1 MKKRFCFRRG
11 RGRGVACNNPK
22 PPEYSNNNDS
32 TIMKSPYFYKL
43 VINRFLV
50 GCVLVSIGIL
60 LAESSGGWDIT
71 NHLLNKPETFFSPP
85 HIILYSG
92 ITVAIIGATIM
103 FLHWRSYS
111 TYVVSSRKGERDLE
125 LDLSIKLVITG
136 VSMLILAGPLD
147 FFWHSAFGLDGLLSP
162 PHLILTIGMFAGSIG
177 ALIGIPSY
185 ILINSST
192 GQEKRQNNN
201 IDNFKN
207 NERIA
212 ISIYTALTI
221 IGILPIWMSS
231 SGLIYMFSLPFSDTE
246 YYNFNLEAMTA
257 ATIATISFP
266 FLISFILV
274 SLFKLT
280 TEIGNKKRKFGAISV
295 TGSIFIIIAIVTM
308 MIPNKSLIPTIPFY
322 VLNIIPIIIAD
333 IFLSKLPLKRMFIYT
348 SGGILGSSF
357 FMLYYPMITHI
368 YNEVLSNQPV
378 WPSLTAPIYFDMI
391 TQIYPLVVLPAVGVG
406 ILGTI
411 VSNRLINRK
420 N

>member
-1 MKKRFCFRRG
+1 
-11 RGRGVACNNPK
+11 
-22 PPEYSNNNDS
+22 
-32 TIMKSPYFYKL
+32 
-43 VINRFLV
+43 
-50 GCVLVSIGIL
+50 
-60 LAESSGGWDIT
+60 
-71 NHLLNKPETFFSPP
+71 
-85 HIILYSG
+85 
-92 ITVAIIGATIM
+92 
-103 FLHWRSYS
+103 
-111 TYVVSSRKGERDLE
+111 
-125 LDLSIKLVITG
+125 
-136 VSMLILAGPLD
+136 
-147 FFWHSAFGLDGLLSP
+147 
-162 PHLILTIGMFAGSIG
+162 
-177 ALIGIPSY
+177 
-185 ILINSST
+185 
-192 GQEKRQNNN
+192 
-201 IDNFKN
+201 
-207 NERIA
+207 
-212 ISIYTALTI
+212 
-221 IGILPIWMSS
+221 
-231 SGLIYMFSLPFSDTE
+231 MFSLPFSDTE
-246 YYNFNLEAMTA
+246 YYNFNLEPMTA
-257 ATIATISFP
+257 ATIATVSFP

>member
-1 MKKRFCFRRG
+1 
-11 RGRGVACNNPK
+11 
-22 PPEYSNNNDS
+22 
-32 TIMKSPYFYKL
+32 

-136 VSMLILAGPLD
+136 VFMLILAGPLD

-185 ILINSST
+185 ILINSSST

-212 ISIYTALTI
+212 ISIYTTLTI

-246 YYNFNLEAMTA
+246 YYNFNLEPMTA

-308 MIPNKSLIPTIPFY
+308 MMPNKSLISTIPFY

-348 SGGILGSSF
+348 AGGILGSSF

-378 WPSLTAPIYFDMI
+378 WPSLTAPIYFEMI
-391 TQIYPLVVLPAVGVG
+391 TQIYPLVVLPAVGGG

>member
-11 RGRGVACNNPK
+11 RGVAYNNPK
-22 PPEYSNNNDS
+22 PPECSNNNDS

-50 GCVLVSIGIL
+50 GCVLVSIG
-60 LAESSGGWDIT
+60 
-71 NHLLNKPETFFSPP
+71 
-85 HIILYSG
+85 
-92 ITVAIIGATIM
+92 ATIM

-111 TYVVSSRKGERDLE
+111 TYVVSSRKGERNLE
-125 LDLSIKLVITG
+125 LDLSIKFVITG

-177 ALIGIPSY
+177 ALIGITSY

-192 GQEKRQNNN
+192 SQEKRQNNNN

-212 ISIYTALTI
+212 ISIYTTLTI

-246 YYNFNLEAMTA
+246 YYNFNLEPMTA
-257 ATIATISFP
+257 ATIATVSFP

-274 SLFKLT
+274 LLFKLT

-308 MIPNKSLIPTIPFY
+308 MIPNKSLVPTIPFY

-333 IFLSKLPLKRMFIYT
+333 IFLSKLPLKRIFIYT

-411 VSNRLINRK
+411 VSNRLVNRK

>member
-1 MKKRFCFRRG
+1 
-11 RGRGVACNNPK
+11 
-22 PPEYSNNNDS
+22 
-32 TIMKSPYFYKL
+32 MKSPYFYKL

-111 TYVVSSRKGERDLE
+111 TYVVSSRKG
-125 LDLSIKLVITG
+125 LVITG

-185 ILINSST
+185 ILINSSST

-212 ISIYTALTI
+212 ISIYTTVTI

-246 YYNFNLEAMTA
+246 YYNFNLEPMTA

-308 MIPNKSLIPTIPFY
+308 MMPNKSLIPTIPFY

-378 WPSLTAPIYFDMI
+378 WPSLTAPIYFEMI
-391 TQIYPLVVLPAVGVG
+391 TQIYPLVVLPAVGGG
-406 ILGTI
+406 ILGAI
-411 VSNRLINRK
+411 VSNRIINRK

>member
-11 RGRGVACNNPK
+11 GGRGVAWNNPK
-22 PPEYSNNNDS
+22 PPQYSNNNDS

-111 TYVVSSRKGERDLE
+111 TYVVSSRKGERNLE

-212 ISIYTALTI
+212 ISIYTTLTI

-246 YYNFNLEAMTA
+246 YYNFNLEPMTA

-280 TEIGNKKRKFGAISV
+280 TEIGNKKRKFGAISI
-295 TGSIFIIIAIVTM
+295 TGSIFIIIVIVTM

-333 IFLSKLPLKRMFIYT
+333 IFLSKLPLRRMFIYT
-348 SGGILGSSF
+348 AGGILGSSF
-357 FMLYYPMITHI
+357 LMLYYPMITHI
-368 YNEVLSNQPV
+368 YNEVLSNQAV
-378 WPSLTAPIYFDMI
+378 WPSLTAHIYFDMI
-391 TQIYPLVVLPAVGVG
+391 IQIYPLLVLPAFGVG

-420 N
+420 D

>member
-11 RGRGVACNNPK
+11 RGVACNNPK
-22 PPEYSNNNDS
+22 PSEYRNNNDS

-185 ILINSST
+185 ILINSSST

-212 ISIYTALTI
+212 ISIYTTVTI

-246 YYNFNLEAMTA
+246 YYNFNLEPMTA

-280 TEIGNKKRKFGAISV
+280 TEIGNKKRKFGTISV

-308 MIPNKSLIPTIPFY
+308 IMPNKSLIPTIPFY

-378 WPSLTAPIYFDMI
+378 WPSLTAPIYFEMI
-391 TQIYPLVVLPAVGVG
+391 TQIYPLVVLPAVGGG

-411 VSNRLINRK
+411 VSNRLIKRK

>member
-1 MKKRFCFRRG
+1 MKKRFYFRRE
-11 RGRGVACNNPK
+11 VSKNNTKNPQ
-22 PPEYSNNNDS
+22 YSNS
-32 TIMKSPYFYKL
+32 TIVESSYFYKRL
-43 VINRFLV
+43 INRFLV
-50 GCVLVSIGIL
+50 GCILVSAGIL
-60 LAESSGGWDIT
+60 LAESGGSWDIT

-85 HIILYSG
+85 HVILYSG
-92 ITVAIIGATIM
+92 IALSLVGASIM
-103 FLHWRSYS
+103 FLCWRLYS
-111 TYVVSSRKGERDLE
+111 IYTSAIKEQKKLTMN
-125 LDLSIKLVITG
+125 LSIKLVISG

-177 ALIGIPSY
+177 ALIGITSY

-192 GQEKRQNNN
+192 SQEKRQNNNNN

-212 ISIYTALTI
+212 ISIYTTLTI

-246 YYNFNLEAMTA
+246 YYNFNLEPTIA
-257 ATIATISFP
+257 ATIATVSFP

-274 SLFKLT
+274 SLFKIV
-280 TEIGNKKRKFGAISV
+280 EKMSNKKRKFGAISV
-295 TGSIFIIIAIVTM
+295 TGSIFIIITIVTM
-308 MIPNKSLIPTIPFY
+308 MIPNKSLISTIPFY
-322 VLNIIPIIIAD
+322 ALNIIPILIAD
-333 IFLSKLPLKRMFIYT
+333 VFLSKLPLKRMFIYI

-378 WPSLTAPIYFDMI
+378 WPSLTAPIYFEMI
-391 TQIYPLVVLPAVGVG
+391 TQIYPLVVLPAVGGG

-411 VSNRLINRK
+411 VSNRLMNRK

>member
-11 RGRGVACNNPK
+11 RGVACNNPK
-22 PPEYSNNNDS
+22 PSEYSNNNDS
-32 TIMKSPYFYKL
+32 TIMKSAYFYKL

-111 TYVVSSRKGERDLE
+111 TYVVSSRKGERNLE

-185 ILINSST
+185 ILINSSST
-192 GQEKRQNNN
+192 GKEKRQNNN

-212 ISIYTALTI
+212 ISIYTTLTI

-246 YYNFNLEAMTA
+246 YYNFNLEPMTA

-280 TEIGNKKRKFGAISV
+280 TEIGNKKRKFGAISL

-308 MIPNKSLIPTIPFY
+308 IIPNKSLIPTIPFY

-348 SGGILGSSF
+348 AGGILGYSF
-357 FMLYYPMITHI
+357 FMLYYKMITHI

-378 WPSLTAPIYFDMI
+378 WPSLTAPIYFEMI
-391 TQIYPLVVLPAVGVG
+391 TQIYPLVVLPAVGGG